1 MDIIIITNNK
11 KVFEKFNDKYL
22 VEYEDSTYKE
32 ILIKVR
38 NKVHEGHEV
47 LTHPLASSV
56 KPNETPFKSIII
68 SKKQGKLKYNS
79 LMVIENSIE
88 TYDKFP
94 KLQIKWTDSVLD
106 DFRIIDLTMIESALN
121 KN

>member
-11 KVFEKFNDKYL
+11 KVYKKFKDKYL
-22 VEYEDSTYKE
+22 VEYKDITYKE

-38 NKVHEGHEV
+38 NKVHEGHEI

-68 SKKQGKLKYNS
+68 SKKQGKLNYNS
-79 LMVIENSIE
+79 LMVIENSIA

-94 KLQIKWTDSVLD
+94 KLEVKWTDSVLD
-106 DFRIIDLTMIESALN
+106 DFRTVDLTMIESALS

>member
-68 SKKQGKLKYNS
+68 SKKQGKLNYNS
-79 LMVIENSIE
+79 LTVIENSIG

-94 KLQIKWTDSVLD
+94 MLQVKWTESVLD
-106 DFRIIDLTMIESALN
+106 DFRTIDLTMIESALN

>member
-1 MDIIIITNNK
+1 MDIVIITNNK
-11 KVFEKFNDKYL
+11 KVYEMFKDKYL
-22 VEYEDSTYKE
+22 VEYEDITYKE

-68 SKKQGKLKYNS
+68 SKKKGKLNYNS
-79 LMVIENSIE
+79 LMVIENSIA
-88 TYDKFP
+88 TYEKFL
-94 KLQIKWTDSVLD
+94 KLKVEWTDAVLD
-106 DFRIIDLTMIESALN
+106 DFRTIDLTMIKSALS